1 MDLPLHICGRIHM
14 KQVAGIH
21 VTMRDSWV
29 AYSVLHWVWLYIHC
43 ICLFLLEACLD
54 SQNYSIPTQDLWYYT
69 ETVIF
74 LQIWPDHPFGVTWN

>member
-1 MDLPLHICGRIHM
+1 MDLPLHISGHIYM
-14 KQVAGIH
+14 KQVAGVQ

-54 SQNYSIPTQDLWYYT
+54 SQNYSIPTHSVWY
-69 ETVIF
+69 
-74 LQIWPDHPFGVTWN
+74 